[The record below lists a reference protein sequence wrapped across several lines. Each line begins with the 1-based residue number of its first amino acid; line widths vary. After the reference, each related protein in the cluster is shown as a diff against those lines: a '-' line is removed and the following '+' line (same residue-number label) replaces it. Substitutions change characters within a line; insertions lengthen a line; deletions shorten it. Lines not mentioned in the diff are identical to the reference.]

1 MTLKKL
7 KNCWTDIKEIMMKTK
22 IITCVDGSAM
32 TSAVT
37 EASVWVSN
45 KLNKPILFL
54 HTLEK
59 EQQHGADDFTGAIGL
74 GARSALLEEMT
85 RLDEQRSKVAL
96 QLGKELLEY
105 VTRQAEVAGVG
116 VIESLQRHGDLVDS
130 IDDIEGQTRLI
141 VIGRSGKGHDG
152 NFNALG
158 SNIETLLR
166 KASHPVMVI
175 PDTFKTPVSFMI
187 AYDGRETAEK
197 ALQRVIDGGLLHG
210 LHCHLVSV
218 KNNEPNQKNK
228 SAIAQQKLEE
238 KGFNVTV
245 SFIEGNIHESLM
257 EYKETH
263 NIGLI
268 VMGAFGHSKLRQFFL
283 GSNTLKMLERSKV
296 PMVVLR

>member
-1 MTLKKL
+1 M
-7 KNCWTDIKEIMMKTK
+7 TK
-22 IITCVDGSAM
+22 IITCVDGSAI

-37 EASVWVSN
+37 EAAVWVSK
-45 KLNKPILFL
+45 KLNKSLLFL

-59 EQQHGADDFTGAIGL
+59 KQQHGADDYTGAIGL
-74 GARSALLEEMT
+74 GARTALLEEMT
-85 RLDEQRSKVAL
+85 KLDEQRGKVAM

-105 VTRQAEVAGVG
+105 VTRQAEIAGVDE
-116 VIESLQRHGDLVDS
+116 VESLQRHGDLVDS

-152 NFNALG
+152 KFNALG

-187 AYDGRETAEK
+187 AYDGRETADK

-218 KNNEPNQKNK
+218 RNNETNQKDK
-228 SAIAQQKLEE
+228 FLLAQQKLEE

-245 SFIEGNIHESLM
+245 SFIEGNIHDSLM
-257 EYKETH
+257 EYKEAH
-263 NIGLI
+263 DIGLI
-268 VMGAFGHSKLRQFFL
+268 VMGAFGHSKLRHLFL

-296 PMVVLR
+296 PMMVLK

>member
-1 MTLKKL
+1 L
-7 KNCWTDIKEIMMKTK
+7 TDIKEIIMTK
-22 IITCVDGSAM
+22 IITCVDGSAI

-37 EASVWVSN
+37 EAAVWASK
-45 KLNKPILFL
+45 KLNKPLLFL

-59 EQQHGADDFTGAIGL
+59 EQQHGADDYTGAIGL
-74 GARSALLEEMT
+74 GARTVLLDEMT
-85 RLDEQRSKVAL
+85 KLDEQRSKVAL
-96 QLGKELLEY
+96 QLGKELLGY
-105 VTRQAEVAGVG
+105 VSRQASTAGVG
-116 VIESLQRHGDLVDS
+116 EVESLQRHGDLVDS
-130 IDDIEGQTRLI
+130 INDIEGLTRLI

-158 SNIETLLR
+158 SHIETLLR

-187 AYDGRETAEK
+187 AYDGRETAEI

-218 KNNEPNQKNK
+218 KNNESNQNDKFVL
-228 SAIAQQKLEE
+228 AQQKLEG
-238 KGFNVTV
+238 KGFNVTA

-257 EYKETH
+257 EYKEAH
-263 NIGLI
+263 DIGLI

-283 GSNTLKMLERSKV
+283 GSNTLKMLERCKV

>member
-1 MTLKKL
+1 M
-7 KNCWTDIKEIMMKTK
+7 TDIKETIMTK
-22 IITCVDGSAM
+22 IITCVDGSAI

-37 EASVWVSN
+37 EAAVWVSK
-45 KLNKPILFL
+45 KLNKSLLFL

-59 EQQHGADDFTGAIGL
+59 KQQHGADDYTGAIGL
-74 GARSALLEEMT
+74 GARTALLEEMT
-85 RLDEQRSKVAL
+85 KLDEQRGKVAM

-105 VTRQAEVAGVG
+105 VTRQAEIAGVDE
-116 VIESLQRHGDLVDS
+116 VESLQRHGDLVDS

-152 NFNALG
+152 KFNALG

-187 AYDGRETAEK
+187 AYDGRETADK

-218 KNNEPNQKNK
+218 RNNETNQKDK
-228 SAIAQQKLEE
+228 FLLAQQKLEE
-238 KGFNVTV
+238 KGFNVTI
-245 SFIEGNIHESLM
+245 SFIEGNIHDSLM
-257 EYKETH
+257 EYKEAH
-263 NIGLI
+263 DIGLI
-268 VMGAFGHSKLRQFFL
+268 VMGAFGHSKLRHLFL

-296 PMVVLR
+296 PMMVLK

>member
-1 MTLKKL
+1 M
-7 KNCWTDIKEIMMKTK
+7 TDIKEIIMTK
-22 IITCVDGSAM
+22 IITCVDGSAI

-37 EASVWVSN
+37 DAAVWASK
-45 KLNKPILFL
+45 KLNKSILFL

-59 EQQHGADDFTGAIGL
+59 EQQHGADDYTGAIGL
-74 GARSALLEEMT
+74 GARTALLDEMT
-85 RLDEQRSKVAL
+85 KLDEQRSKVAL
-96 QLGKELLEY
+96 QLGKELLGY
-105 VTRQAEVAGVG
+105 VSRQAAIAGVG
-116 VIESLQRHGDLVDS
+116 EVESLQRHGDLVDT

-175 PDTFKTPVSFMI
+175 PDTFITPVSFMI
-187 AYDGRETAEK
+187 AYDGRETAEI

-218 KNNEPNQKNK
+218 KNNESNQKDK
-228 SAIAQQKLEE
+228 FLLAQQKLEE

-263 NIGLI
+263 DIGLI

-283 GSNTLKMLERSKV
+283 GSNTLKMLEQCKV

>member
-1 MTLKKL
+1 M
-7 KNCWTDIKEIMMKTK
+7 TDIKEIIMTK
-22 IITCVDGSAM
+22 IITCVDGSAI

-37 EASVWVSN
+37 DAAVWASK
-45 KLNKPILFL
+45 KLNKSILFL

-59 EQQHGADDFTGAIGL
+59 EQQHGADDYTGAIGL
-74 GARSALLEEMT
+74 GARTVLLDEMT
-85 RLDEQRSKVAL
+85 KLDEQRSKVAL
-96 QLGKELLEY
+96 QLGKELLGY
-105 VTRQAEVAGVG
+105 VSRQAITAGVAE
-116 VIESLQRHGDLVDS
+116 VKSLQRHGDLVDS

-175 PDTFKTPVSFMI
+175 PDTFITPVSFMI
-187 AYDGRETAEK
+187 AYDGRETAEI

-218 KNNEPNQKNK
+218 KNNELNQKDK
-228 SAIAQQKLEE
+228 FLLAQQKLEE

-257 EYKETH
+257 EYKEAH
-263 NIGLI
+263 DIGLI

-283 GSNTLKMLERSKV
+283 GSNTLKMLERCKV

>member
-1 MTLKKL
+1 M
-7 KNCWTDIKEIMMKTK
+7 TDIKETIMTK
-22 IITCVDGSAM
+22 IITCVDGSAI

-37 EASVWVSN
+37 EAAVWVSK
-45 KLNKPILFL
+45 KLNKSLLFL

-59 EQQHGADDFTGAIGL
+59 KQQHGADDYTGAIGL
-74 GARSALLEEMT
+74 GARTALLEEMT
-85 RLDEQRSKVAL
+85 KLDEQRGKVAM

-105 VTRQAEVAGVG
+105 VTRQAEIAGVDE
-116 VIESLQRHGDLVDS
+116 VESLQRHGDLVDS

-152 NFNALG
+152 KFNALG

-187 AYDGRETAEK
+187 AYDGRETADK

-218 KNNEPNQKNK
+218 RNNETNQKDK
-228 SAIAQQKLEE
+228 FLLAQQKLEE

-245 SFIEGNIHESLM
+245 SFIEGNIHDSLM
-257 EYKETH
+257 EYKEAH
-263 NIGLI
+263 DIGLI
-268 VMGAFGHSKLRQFFL
+268 VMGAFGHSKLRHLFL

-296 PMVVLR
+296 PMVVLK

>member
-1 MTLKKL
+1 M
-7 KNCWTDIKEIMMKTK
+7 TDIKEIIMTK
-22 IITCVDGSAM
+22 IITCVDGSAI

-37 EASVWVSN
+37 DAAVWASK
-45 KLNKPILFL
+45 KLNKSILFL

-59 EQQHGADDFTGAIGL
+59 EQQHGADDYTGAIGL
-74 GARSALLEEMT
+74 SARTALLDEMT
-85 RLDEQRSKVAL
+85 KLDEQRSKVAL
-96 QLGKELLEY
+96 QLGKELLGY
-105 VTRQAEVAGVG
+105 VSQQAITAGVAEVK
-116 VIESLQRHGDLVDS
+116 SLQRHGDLVDS

-175 PDTFKTPVSFMI
+175 PDTFITPVSFMI
-187 AYDGRETAEK
+187 AYDGRETAEI

-210 LHCHLVSV
+210 LHCHLFSV
-218 KNNEPNQKNK
+218 KNNESNQKDK
-228 SAIAQQKLEE
+228 FLLAQQKLEE

-257 EYKETH
+257 EYKEAH
-263 NIGLI
+263 DIGLI

-283 GSNTLKMLERSKV
+283 GSNTLKMLERCKV